1 MDGSFPVD
9 LRVCGI
15 GLRFLPPDPVTL
27 GDDLRPFLTHGT
39 ADPDETFQIRLLE
52 QPLRGSSFSFGG
64 WNFIKYAYEL
74 GM

>member
-1 MDGSFPVD
+1 MKNTDKAFYLVEKD
-9 LRVCGI
+9 ERQY
-15 GLRFLPPDPVTL
+15 PVTVT
-27 GDDLRPFLTHGT
+27 DVFV
-39 ADPDETFQIRLLE
+39 EIRLLE